1 MGVTETIGSTGKYGP
16 NSGAT
21 VSGRV
26 VVVGGLHVRFTFIV
40 TYTNVKTERN
50 LGVEVETKL

>member
-1 MGVTETIGSTGKYGP
+1 MGSTGKYGP